1 MREVINDI
9 DRWLEEGHKI
19 ALATVV
25 QVAGSA
31 PRPTGAALAVTDD
44 ARMAGS
50 VSGGCVE
57 GAVVEEGRA
66 VLRADKP
73 RLLNYGIADEQG
85 WSIGLSC
92 GGIIDVYVRPLPEY
106 YPQLRSRIERRQS
119 VGLATRLD
127 TGESLMVDE
136 HKTQGTLGDP
146 GLDRRAAEEIR
157 GMFNADQAKRIAL
170 PVGDADADVFL
181 QAWAPPPRLVI
192 FGATHVAVALSALAQ
207 VLGYQ
212 IVVAD
217 AREVFA
223 NEERFPNIDQLIVG
237 WPDEVVEQLEPD
249 SATAV
254 VILTHDPKFE
264 DPLLPKVLQSKA
276 GYIGAMGSR
285 STNRT
290 RVEKLQAAG
299 FGEDQIARIHAPIG
313 LDIGG
318 KSPEEM
324 ALAILAEMVAV
335 RNGKR
340 GGMLM
345 TK

>member
-9 DRWLEEGHKI
+9 DRWLDEGHKV

-31 PRPTGAALAVTDD
+31 PRPTGAALAITDD

-66 VLRADKP
+66 VLRADTP

-85 WSIGLSC
+85 WNIGLSC
-92 GGIIDVYVRPLPEY
+92 GGVIDVYVRPLPEY
-106 YPQLRSRIERRQS
+106 YRQLRSRIEHRQS

-136 HKTQGTLGDP
+136 QETQGTLGSP
-146 GLDRRAAEEIR
+146 ELDARVAEELR
-157 GMFNADQAKRIAL
+157 SMFNVDQAKRITIPL
-170 PVGDADADVFL
+170 GETEADVFV
-181 QAWAPPPRLVI
+181 QTWAPPPRMIV
-192 FGATHVAVALSALAQ
+192 FGATHVAVALAALARI
-207 VLGYQ
+207 LNYQ
-212 IVVAD
+212 IVIAD
-217 AREVFA
+217 AREIFA
-223 NEERFPNIDQLIVG
+223 NEERFPDVDQLIVG
-237 WPDEVVEQLEPD
+237 WPDELVEQLAPD
-249 SATAV
+249 SATAII
-254 VILTHDPKFE
+254 ILTHDPKFE
-264 DPLLPKVLQSKA
+264 DPLMPKVLQSKA

-299 FGEDQIARIHAPIG
+299 YSDEQIARIHAPVG

-318 KSPEEM
+318 KSAEET

-345 TK
+345 AK